1 MMLQN
6 KHNEKEQLR
15 DDLFFFK
22 TVGFSM
28 WPYMKPDERLIFK
41 KVPPETLRIGD
52 IVLYKANNQTICH
65 RLVRKIGHREEQLLY
80 VRGDNSTSS
89 PELITKQMFLGKAIA
104 IIRDGKAVSLTTKR
118 RWFINRVIVT
128 IAPLVSV
135 GLRIGKVMLRNK

>member
-28 WPYMKPDERLIFK
+28 WPYLKPDERLIFK
-41 KVPPETLRIGD
+41 KVPAETLKIGD
-52 IVLYKANNQTICH
+52 LVLYKANNQTICH
-65 RLVRKIGHREEQLLY
+65 RLVKKVGYRKRQLLY
-80 VRGDNSTSS
+80 VRGDNSKSL
-89 PELITKQMFLGKAIA
+89 PEGVTEQMFLGKAIE
-104 IIRDGKAVSLTTKR
+104 IIRNGKTVSLTTKR
-118 RWFINRVIVT
+118 QRFINRFIVT

-135 GLRIGKVMLRNK
+135 GVRIGKVMLRNK